1 MQGNLYIVGVG
12 PGDPD
17 LLTIKALKI
26 LEKCPVWLAPKAHKD
41 GESTALSIVSAHIA
55 TDDKKVV
62 SHRFPM
68 KPVHREKQAD
78 ETLLKAW
85 QEAAQV
91 VLEQLSAGLD
101 VAFPTLGD
109 PAIYS
114 TGFYLCEA
122 LAETGFRDE
131 IEVIPGVSSIG
142 TTAASA
148 VTPLCL
154 GDERLLVLPA
164 TFENGEVASLL
175 KIVDVIVFMK
185 VYRVLEKM
193 IEILERENLIDNAT
207 LVERAGCSD
216 ERVWT
221 NIREAVP
228 ENLHYFSTLI
238 VRRKSGGCP
247 RIERQST

>member
-1 MQGNLYIVGVG
+1 MQGTLYIVGVG

-17 LLTIKALKI
+17 LLTIKALKT
-26 LEKCPVWLAPKAHKD
+26 LEKCPVWIAPKAHSE
-41 GESTALSIVSAHIA
+41 GESTALSIVTEHVGMA
-55 TDDKKVV
+55 DKDIVT
-62 SHRFPM
+62 HRFPM
-68 KPVHREKQAD
+68 KPVQRAEDAD
-78 ETLLKAW
+78 ETLVKAW
-85 QEAAQV
+85 NEAAKIV
-91 VLEQLSAGLD
+91 IDHLNKGHD

-114 TGFYLCEA
+114 TGFYVCEA
-122 LAETGFRDE
+122 LADAGYEGE
-131 IEVIPGVSSIG
+131 IKVIPGVSSVG

-148 VTPLCL
+148 KTPLCL

-175 KIVDVIVFMK
+175 KTVDAVVFMK
-185 VYRVLEKM
+185 VYRVLDKM
-193 IEILERENLIDNAT
+193 IEVLEAENLIDQAT

-221 NIREAVP
+221 DIRQAASE

-238 VRRKSGGCP
+238 VRTKK
-247 RIERQST
+247 